1 MRVKTGISKLDK
13 LLEGGFPTNSAILLV
28 GPPGCGKSTMSQ
40 QFVFEGLKQKQPAL
54 YITLDVSPQDV
65 LENMEKFGWKVSKL
79 RDRKLK
85 FIDAYSWRLGKPKG
99 EFALTNLGDLNEL
112 NLAITEAIS
121 ILNTSNIRRNV
132 FDSIST
138 LLLYADPTL
147 VVKLI
152 PVIIAKGKQAN
163 YTQLLI
169 LEEGVHDEKTVS
181 TLNYVSDGVI
191 EFKMEE
197 DKRFLR
203 ISRMKATKHI
213 RKWIEFDITAKGIK
227 IP

>member
-1 MRVKTGISKLDK
+1 
-13 LLEGGFPTNSAILLV
+13 
-28 GPPGCGKSTMSQ
+28 
-40 QFVFEGLKQKQPAL
+40 
-54 YITLDVSPQDV
+54 
-65 LENMEKFGWKVSKL
+65 
-79 RDRKLK
+79 
-85 FIDAYSWRLGKPKG
+85 
-99 EFALTNLGDLNEL
+99 
-112 NLAITEAIS
+112 
-121 ILNTSNIRRNV
+121 LNTSNIKRNV

-138 LLLYADPTL
+138 LLLYADPAL

-152 PVIIAKGKQAN
+152 PVVIAKGKQAN

-203 ISRMKATKHI
+203 INRMKATKHT
-213 RKWIEFDITAKGIK
+213 RNWIEFDITDKGIK
-227 IP
+227 IL